1 MSDLKYTGNNKKHTK
16 LSTTIDYT
24 PYYNPVSYQKIDAL
38 SSKIEKLYL
47 DYNIVFS
54 FVEKL
59 YLDCNIVLI
68 CQNFTISDRNHF
80 HYIFIFNPFL

>member
-1 MSDLKYTGNNKKHTK
+1 MSDLKYTGNNQKHTK

-38 SSKIEKLYL
+38 TSKIEKLYL
-47 DYNIVFS
+47 DY
-54 FVEKL
+54 
-59 YLDCNIVLI
+59 NIVLI